1 VDGVRNEAMKNG
13 LEQFVCANIDALK
26 DGIAYIAVGK
36 PTTGK
41 GCRYWRLEILYHE
54 SASPRDF
61 GNIHYLI
68 NEDPRTIL
76 FNTWDSA
83 WAGFDED
90 GDCKSTRDVA
100 KRIKEAYEAGR
111 FRASIEDVDA
121 LMPDVMR
128 AEYEAE
134 MKERDRFI
142 NREKR
147 IREIMAKLEAIQEK
161 CDKCHQW
168 GCINCP
174 EPRWHLV
181 KELMCL
187 KFEAHKTGKT
197 T

>member
-1 VDGVRNEAMKNG
+1 MLYALAGIALSKNRRNEAMKNG
-13 LEQFVCANIDALK
+13 LEQLVCANIDALK

-36 PTTGK
+36 PTAGK
-41 GCRYWRLEILYHE
+41 GYRYWR
-54 SASPRDF
+54 
-61 GNIHYLI
+61 
-68 NEDPRTIL
+68 
-76 FNTWDSA
+76 WDSA

-100 KRIKEAYEAGR
+100 KRIKQAYEAGR
-111 FRASIEDVDA
+111 CRGSIDDVDA
-121 LMPDVMR
+121 LMPDAMR

-168 GCINCP
+168 EWGCINCP

-181 KELMCL
+181 KELMRL
-187 KFEAHKTGKT
+187 EFEAHKTGKT

>member
-1 VDGVRNEAMKNG
+1 MKNG
-13 LEQFVCANIDALK
+13 LEQLVCANIDALK

-36 PTTGK
+36 PTSGK
-41 GCRYWRLEILYHE
+41 GYRYRRMEILYHE

-61 GNIHYLI
+61 GNIRHLI
-68 NEDPRTIL
+68 NDDPRTIF

-90 GDCKSTRDVA
+90 GDYKSTRDVA
-100 KRIKEAYEAGR
+100 KRIKQAYEAER
-111 FRASIEDVDA
+111 CRASIEDVDA

-147 IREIMAKLEAIQEK
+147 IKELKAKLEAIQENCK
-161 CDKCHQW
+161 KCHQW
-168 GCINCP
+168 ECGYCS
-174 EPRWHLV
+174 ESKWYLV
-181 KELMCL
+181 KEIERLEL
-187 KFEAHKTGKT
+187 EARKTGKT
-197 T
+197 A